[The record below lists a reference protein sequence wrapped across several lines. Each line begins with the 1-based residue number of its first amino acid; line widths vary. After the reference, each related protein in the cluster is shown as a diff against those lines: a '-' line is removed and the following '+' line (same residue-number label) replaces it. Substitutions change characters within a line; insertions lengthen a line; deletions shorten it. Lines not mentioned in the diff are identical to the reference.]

1 MKLYKHDGRQF
12 LGVMQIIEPEKSPSI
27 KSAWN
32 LKLCS
37 LFYDVMI
44 KLVKESTVVNHHNT
58 LKAIRTYLEMIDQ
71 CPSNFANLNHH
82 FNLLMQSAI
91 RKKKLYVDNRKASLS
106 NDTGLLWKFYR
117 GVYHNKKFFKSFYKI
132 TDRVKDDIKD
142 GLIDRL
148 NPQELFFCTALVL
161 CVLTA
166 TNFHRSGNFALI
178 ECDEAKTEIERALKT
193 LRKNHPDFKQKG
205 RVLDKNNIE
214 PAVLRCDGA
223 TKQKGLIWYVVPR
236 PRDIELIGLYIK
248 YVRANGPKPPSSSK
262 LLINSRGKSIGQ
274 NVTYYLKRMGDLANI
289 KGLTCLALRSR
300 IETENFHAPEER
312 ATENL
317 SKHLGHTTE
326 TAKRY
331 YVSEDKR
338 HFIKGSLRSLH
349 LLEEIGEDDNHPVCS
364 S

>member
-1 MKLYKHDGRQF
+1 MKQF
-12 LGVMQIIEPEKSPSI
+12 LGFLQIIEPEKDPSL
-27 KSAWN
+27 KSTWN

-37 LFYDVMI
+37 LFFDVMVLI
-44 KLVKESTVVNHHNT
+44 VKETTVVNHHNA
-58 LKAIRTYLEMIDQ
+58 LKAVRTYLEMIGQ

-82 FNLLMQSAI
+82 FNLFLQNAI
-91 RKKKLYVDNRKASLS
+91 RKKKLYVDNRKALLS

-117 GVYHNKKFFKSFYKI
+117 WVYHNKKFFRDFYKI
-132 TDRVKDDIKD
+132 TDRVKDNLEN
-142 GLIDRL
+142 GLLDKL
-148 NPQELFFCTALVL
+148 NSQELFFCTALVL

-178 ECDEAKTEIERALKT
+178 ECAEAKSEINRALKT
-193 LRKNHPDFKQKG
+193 LRKKNPDFKQKG

-248 YVRANGPKPPSSSK
+248 YVRKFGPKPPSCSK
-262 LLINSRGKSIGQ
+262 LLINSRGASIGQ
-274 NVTYYLKRMGDLANI
+274 NVTYYLKRMGDIANVQ
-289 KGLTCLALRSR
+289 GLTCLALRSR
-300 IETENFHAPEER
+300 IETESFQAPEVR

-317 SKHLGHTTE
+317 SNHLGHTVE

-331 YVSEDKR
+331 YLNKDKR
-338 HFIKGSLRSLH
+338 YFIKASLRSLH
-349 LLEEIGEDDNHPVCS
+349 LLEEIGEDDNHPVCCS
-364 S
+364 ET